1 MKFIKKNKN
10 KIIISVII
18 LLLIFI
24 LIYLILNLHTSKTS
38 KGTNNYRF
46 KSGTI
51 ELPGTNTIT
60 ITNDTSQTGHCL
72 NDEICIENVKIYYIN
87 NEGRVDYTI
96 HNMKNI
102 TKSGYLKLIFGNEY
116 LIVAYRNLGGN
127 KSIKTSSYYENI
139 NLSNITNYTVDELT
153 TDEISQIIDN
163 TKASTDQTTEE
174 S

>member
-60 ITNDTSQTGHCL
+60 NDTLQTGHCL
-72 NDEICIENVKIYYIN
+72 NNEICIENVKIYYIN

-96 HNMKNI
+96 HNIKNI

-139 NLSNITNYTVDELT
+139 DLSNIKNYTVAELT

-163 TKASTDQTTEE
+163 TKSSTDQTTEE